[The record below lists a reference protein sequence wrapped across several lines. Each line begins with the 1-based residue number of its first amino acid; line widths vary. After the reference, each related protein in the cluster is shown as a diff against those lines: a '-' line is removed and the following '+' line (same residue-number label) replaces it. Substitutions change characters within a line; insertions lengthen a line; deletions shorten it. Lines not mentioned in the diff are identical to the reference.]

1 MAEHYTIQGVGKS
14 FSKCRVH
21 VRTFNNT
28 IKDAQLGRIY
38 KDVPCRVCEDQI
50 LNEGNGLHKECD
62 RFIKHYKKHG
72 ILSLIAMG
80 CCHARSNENNDIIH
94 QDSKE
99 CIKEIMS
106 TMRKFLRDYND
117 YLDDLNYKNEDGRPC
132 EKCRESLVQECQG
145 LTDELNKMND
155 QFQESSM
162 KDKYPCD
169 YAIACGD
176 LAMRDGTRG
185 KNKDRSN
192 TKQQQPDSGFLS
204 GGSEILGRAATESQD
219 YSQAPSADI
228 IFPNDPEKDVQTE
241 MPSSSCN
248 KADIEGPCVTL
259 EGSMDDSNTKNA

>member
-1 MAEHYTIQGVGKS
+1 MAERYTIQGVGKS

-28 IKDAQLGRIY
+28 IKDVQLGRIY
-38 KDVPCRVCEDQI
+38 EDVPCRVCKDQI
-50 LNEGNGLHKECD
+50 LNEANELSKECD
-62 RFIKHYKKHG
+62 RFIKHYKKH
-72 ILSLIAMG
+72 
-80 CCHARSNENNDIIH
+80 
-94 QDSKE
+94 
-99 CIKEIMS
+99 
-106 TMRKFLRDYND
+106 
-117 YLDDLNYKNEDGRPC
+117 
-132 EKCRESLVQECQG
+132 
-145 LTDELNKMND
+145 
-155 QFQESSM
+155 QESSM
-162 KDKYPCD
+162 RDKYPCD

-192 TKQQQPDSGFLS
+192 TKQHQPDSGFLS

-228 IFPNDPEKDVQTE
+228 IFPNDPDKDVQTE